1 MRSSDLTLEL
11 ACRGEGAN
19 SDAIRGAAPVRDA
32 TSWEKVRCML
42 QKHSRARG
50 GLLAAAAWRAAALGT
65 FPLALW
71 GSAGA
76 PEGDVA
82 RRRLG
87 GFLIP
92 SSPQAGQAS
101 EESLPHA
108 G

>member
-1 MRSSDLTLEL
+1 MHL
-11 ACRGEGAN
+11 
-19 SDAIRGAAPVRDA
+19 
-32 TSWEKVRCML
+32 
-42 QKHSRARG
+42 RARG
-50 GLLAAAAWRAAALGT
+50 GLCAVAAWRAAVLRTILSGAR
-65 FPLALW
+65 
-71 GSAGA
+71 GSPGA
-76 PEGDVA
+76 PEDDVA